1 MSYRLIDLWREDRQ
15 KVIRILQHQALYGP
29 TFEARMKADNWLY
42 VLTHPRPKSGRRK
55 PQKSASTPGVAE
67 VIS

>member
-29 TFEARMKADNWLY
+29 TFEVRMKADRYLY
-42 VLTHPRPKSGRRK
+42 ILMHPRPRTGRRK
-55 PQKSASTPGVAE
+55 AQKSASTPGVAE
-67 VIS
+67 VVS

>member
-1 MSYRLIDLWREDRQ
+1 MSYRLIDLWKEDRQ

-29 TFEARMKADNWLY
+29 TFEVRMKADRYLY
-42 VLTHPRPKSGRRK
+42 ILMHPRSKTGRRK
-55 PQKSASTPGVAE
+55 PQKTTPTPGVVE